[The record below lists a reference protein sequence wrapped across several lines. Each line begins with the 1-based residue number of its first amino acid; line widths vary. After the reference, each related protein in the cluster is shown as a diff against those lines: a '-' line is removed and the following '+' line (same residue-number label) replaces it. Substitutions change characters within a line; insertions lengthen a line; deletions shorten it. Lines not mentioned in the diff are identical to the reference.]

1 MALADSLQKA
11 AQSAIK
17 KLGGEVTVQ
26 TVFGGA
32 YNTATG
38 QISESISS
46 NEINGVLQGVSAR
59 EVNELIQS
67 GDKRLIIAAADAAAA
82 PTTQDRVLISG
93 VSHEVIRIDTI
104 EQDNQP
110 IAYELILRA

>member
-11 AQSAIK
+11 AQSAMK

-26 TVFGGA
+26 TVSGGD
-32 YNTATG
+32 YDTATG
-38 QISESISS
+38 LISESISS
-46 NEINGVLQGVSAR
+46 NEITGVLQGVSAR

-93 VSHEVIRIDTI
+93 VSHEVIYFDTI
-104 EQDNQP
+104 EQDNEP
-110 IAYELILRA
+110 ITYEFILRA

>member
-26 TVFGGA
+26 TVSGGG
-32 YNTATG
+32 YDTATG

-46 NEINGVLQGVSAR
+46 NEIKGVLQGVSAR

-67 GDKRLIIAAADAAAA
+67 GDKRLIIAAADAAAV

-93 VSHEVIRIDTI
+93 ISHEVVKIDTI
-104 EQDNQP
+104 EQDNEP
-110 IAYELILRA
+110 ITYELVLRA

>member
-26 TVFGGA
+26 TVSGGV
-32 YNTATG
+32 YDTATG
-38 QISESISS
+38 QVSESISS

-59 EVNELIQS
+59 EANELIQS
-67 GDKRLIIAAADAAAA
+67 GDKRLIIAAADAAAV